1 MRALRKEN
9 NQVIQFMLHLNSLAF
24 EQSFQ
29 YCIHIKK
36 FGICMVSLQTEIF
49 KGSQKQNDKERNDRN

>member
-29 YCIHIKK
+29 WYIHIKK
-36 FGICMVSLQTEIF
+36 FGICMVFLQNEIF

>member
-9 NQVIQFMLHLNSLAF
+9 NQNIYASSQYIHL
-24 EQSFQ
+24 
-29 YCIHIKK
+29 KK
-36 FGICMVSLQTEIF
+36 FGICMVFLQNEIF